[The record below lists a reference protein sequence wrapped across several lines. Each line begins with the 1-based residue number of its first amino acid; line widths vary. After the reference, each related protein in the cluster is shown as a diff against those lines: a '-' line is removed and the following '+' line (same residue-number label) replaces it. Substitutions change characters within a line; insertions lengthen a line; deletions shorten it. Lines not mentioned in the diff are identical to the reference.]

1 MISKGRDVRTLFP
14 NVVKNVI
21 CDNLQVKRLVYMFLI
36 HYAEFEQ
43 DLALLSINTFQKD
56 LDNPSPLIRSQA
68 LRVLSSIRL
77 KVITHILIISVKRCV
92 GDNSPYVRKTAAHAI
107 PKIYR
112 FVWLVL
118 LFIVTRNDTP
128 WYNSTRD

>member
-1 MISKGRDVRTLFP
+1 MISKGRSVNTLFP

-21 CDNLQVKRLVYMFLI
+21 CPDVNVKKLVYMYLI

-56 LDNPSPLIRSQA
+56 LDNPNALIRAQA
-68 LRVLSSIRL
+68 LRVLSSVRL
-77 KVITHILIISVKRCV
+77 PVIIHILIISVKRCV
-92 GDNSPYVRKTAAHAI
+92 VDNSPYVRKTAAHAI

-112 FVWLVL
+112 
-118 LFIVTRNDTP
+118 
-128 WYNSTRD
+128 

>member
-1 MISKGRDVRTLFP
+1 MISKGRDVRSLFP

-21 CDNLQVKRLVYMFLI
+21 CENIQVKRLVYQFLI

-77 KVITHILIISVKRCV
+77 KVITHILIISVQRCMV
-92 GDNSPYVRKTAAHAI
+92 DSSPYVRKTAAHAI
-107 PKIYR
+107 PKVFRYIDI
-112 FVWLVL
+112 FFNDFFL
-118 LFIVTRNDTP
+118 L
-128 WYNSTRD
+128 

>member
-1 MISKGRDVRTLFP
+1 MISKGRDVSSLFP

-21 CDNLQVKRLVYMFLI
+21 CPNTPVKRLVYMYLI

-56 LDNPSPLIRSQA
+56 LDDPSPLIRSQA

-77 KVITHILIISVKRCV
+77 KVITHILIISIKRCV
-92 GDNSPYVRKTAAHAI
+92 SDNAPYVRKTAAHAI
-107 PKIYR
+107 PKV
-112 FVWLVL
+112 FK
-118 LFIVTRNDTP
+118 
-128 WYNSTRD
+128 